1 MQKDMMCKIIQ
12 NIMLNK
18 NVRLIIINHNGI
30 LLLPQCYLY
39 YINDMFRPKVNK

>member
-18 NVRLIIINHNGI
+18 KCKIN
-30 LLLPQCYLY
+30 LLLIKLYFVITQCYLY
-39 YINDMFRPKVNK
+39 YI